1 MRRPSPI
8 LRLGRSYQIAASPAG
23 AVLANVGGHS
33 LVSVW
38 DVHNRSKIARLR
50 DIKSPLSAALS
61 HEGQRLAVKTV
72 SGAIGIYDL
81 ASLQL
86 MGTVLPTPTEGAA
99 PAFSPDDRYIV
110 DADWDGVISVID
122 TSTRD
127 VTVLRRYANCMVTH
141 IDHVSGS
148 DRFLFLIQPKRIGV
162 PAFSG
167 EVLLEWRYPFDQH
180 APVEHVTSF
189 RWLKTARL
197 SPLHG
202 MVAVLSEEPDG
213 EGVVLLEQNMTD
225 ITARSETTRRSGS
238 SYTRALAWSRD
249 EQYLAVLRR
258 HHVAVLEVAT
268 LTVVHEIA
276 FEYACCVDFTADG
289 TALLLGSWQS
299 GYYVPLATLWTMNH
313 LA

>member
-8 LRLGRSYQIAASPAG
+8 LRLGRSYQIAASADG
-23 AVLANVGGHS
+23 ALLANVGGHS

-38 DVHNRSKIARLR
+38 DVHNRSKIAQLR
-50 DIKSPLSAALS
+50 DIKNPFSVTLS
-61 HEGQRLAVKTV
+61 HDGQRLAVKSV

-81 ASLQL
+81 TSLQL
-86 MGTVLPTPTEGAA
+86 MGTIQPSPREGAG
-99 PAFSPDDRYIV
+99 PAFSPDDGYLV

-127 VTVLRRYANCMVTH
+127 VTVLKRYANCMVTH

-148 DRFLFLIQPKRIGV
+148 NRFLFLIQPKHIGV

-167 EVLLEWRYPFDQH
+167 EVLLDWRYPFDQH

-189 RWLKTARL
+189 RRLKTARL

-213 EGVVLLEQNMTD
+213 EGVVLLDQNMTD

-258 HHVAVLEVAT
+258 HHVAVLEIAT

-276 FEYACCVDFTADG
+276 LEYAFCVDFTADG

-299 GYYVPLATLWTMNH
+299 GYYVPLSALWTTNDMT
-313 LA
+313 

>member
-1 MRRPSPI
+1 
-8 LRLGRSYQIAASPAG
+8 
-23 AVLANVGGHS
+23 VLANVGGHS

-38 DVHNRSKIARLR
+38 DVHHRSKIARLR
-50 DIKSPLSAALS
+50 DIKNPLSVALS
-61 HEGQRLAVKTV
+61 HDGERLAVKSL
-72 SGAIGIYDL
+72 SGAIGVYDL
-81 ASLQL
+81 PLLQL

-110 DADWDGVISVID
+110 DAAWDGVISVID
-122 TSTRD
+122 ATTHE
-127 VTVLRRYANCMVTH
+127 VTVLKRYANCMVTH

-148 DRFLFLIQPKRIGV
+148 DRFLFLIRPKHIGV
-162 PAFSG
+162 PPFSG

-189 RWLKTARL
+189 GWLKTARL

-202 MVAVLSEEPDG
+202 VVAVLSEEPDG
-213 EGVVLLEQNMTD
+213 ESVVLLDQNMTA
-225 ITARSETTRRSGS
+225 ITARSETKRRSGS
-238 SYTRALAWSRD
+238 SYTHALAWSRD

-276 FEYACCVDFTADG
+276 LEYACFVDFTADG

-299 GYYVPLATLWTMNH
+299 GYYVPLATVWTTSQ